1 MSYLKTLEKAQVAEV
16 AADKVYYSIL
26 ERVDTGRWGSQ
37 FGDYDKNVV
46 KQEMLDMNDSGTRLS
61 DMVIVATADS
71 GGQKAINDAAKDMSK
86 NFPNGYKE
94 RGIRWYTGDK
104 NVMKG

>member
-1 MSYLKTLEKAQVAEV
+1 MSYLKTLEKAQAEI

-26 ERVDTGRWGSQ
+26 ERVGKARWGSQ

-46 KQEMLDMNDSGTRLS
+46 KQELLDMKYSGTKLS
-61 DMVIVATADS
+61 DLVIVATADS
-71 GGQKAINDAAKDMSK
+71 GGQKAINDAAEDMSK
-86 NFPNGYKE
+86 NFPNGYKD